1 VRRLIAAV
9 LVVCLLSTTAA
20 AATMTAIDADHG
32 LTSDTEQA
40 AFEEEG
46 YATTDLNAPNMTV
59 SVAAELSQCGVE
71 DWTVSDLRNDF
82 LCVEYGEEIDRTIR
96 LHIPQEYWHPY
107 VREEVSPVAGDETAS
122 FQPVEDGEFTE
133 VTFDVSGP
141 TTLVWPINAESSWFS
156 SRKDSTIENLESVT
170 GVGVAE
176 GEGWQQATLDGNGT
190 GYVIRA
196 PNGTDALSME
206 YQTSDGS
213 WATIPDSEESYAP
226 VYVQGYDGVDDRTVV
241 VATVS
246 DPPQIRYKT
255 DATRTDKIAAGW
267 RELTRIDDRL
277 EEMLNI
283 DIPFFGSDE
292 E

>member
-1 VRRLIAAV
+1 MRRLIAAV

-122 FQPVEDGEFTE
+122 FQPVEDRG
-133 VTFDVSGP
+133 VHRGDVRRLRP
-141 TTLVWPINAESSWFS
+141 
-156 SRKDSTIENLESVT
+156 D
-170 GVGVAE
+170 
-176 GEGWQQATLDGNGT
+176 
-190 GYVIRA
+190 
-196 PNGTDALSME
+196 DARLAD
-206 YQTSDGS
+206 Q
-213 WATIPDSEESYAP
+213 
-226 VYVQGYDGVDDRTVV
+226 RRVV
-241 VATVS
+241 VVQQPEGQHDREPRVRHRRRRRRRGRAGSRPPLTATA
-246 DPPQIRYKT
+246 R
-255 DATRTDKIAAGW
+255 AT
-267 RELTRIDDRL
+267 
-277 EEMLNI
+277 
-283 DIPFFGSDE
+283 
-292 E
+292 